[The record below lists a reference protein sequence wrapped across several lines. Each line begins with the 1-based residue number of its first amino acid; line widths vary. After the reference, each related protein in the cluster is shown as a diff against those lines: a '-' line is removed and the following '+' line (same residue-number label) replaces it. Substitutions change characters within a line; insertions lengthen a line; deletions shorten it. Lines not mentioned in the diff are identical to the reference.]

1 MKHFIISKVRN
12 KTNKRSIED
21 IESFFLKL
29 FTELGDPRESLAKEF
44 SVFFW
49 WFERQSNVPMESYD
63 QPQKTLV
70 IYDS

>member
-44 SVFFW
+44 SVFFL
-49 WFERQSNVPMESYD
+49 ERQSNVPMESYD